1 MRTFLALTI
10 VASAVSVG
18 TAADIKSGLQVG
30 DYPAAFYVADITGPA
45 AGTKLCYRCR
55 YGAKPVVNIFARKMD
70 ANVAKLVKELD
81 AVVGK
86 NKDSEMSGFVVV
98 LTDKPDA
105 QEAEL
110 KKVAEQH
117 SIKNV
122 PLTVFE
128 NSAGPAKYKISKDA
142 DVTVLMWVESDVKVN
157 HALKAGELNSEAIA
171 KIVGDTKKILN

>member
-1 MRTFLALTI
+1 MRTLLALTI

-70 ANVAKLVKELD
+70 DNVTKLVKELD
-81 AVVGK
+81 AVVAK

-98 LTDKPDA
+98 LTDDPDA
-105 QEAEL
+105 QEAGL
-110 KKVAEQH
+110 KKAAKEAGITH
-117 SIKNV
+117 V

-128 NSAGPAKYKISKDA
+128 NSVGPAKYKISKDA
-142 DVTVLMWVESDVKVN
+142 DITVLMWVESDVKVN
-157 HALKAGELNSEAIA
+157 HALKADQLNSEAIA

>member
-81 AVVGK
+81 AVVAK

-117 SIKNV
+117 SIK
-122 PLTVFE
+122 PC
-128 NSAGPAKYKISKDA
+128 
-142 DVTVLMWVESDVKVN
+142 
-157 HALKAGELNSEAIA
+157 
-171 KIVGDTKKILN
+171 